1 MIIDAGRNFMPCF
14 KDAWRWPL
22 WITLFCCAVGSAH
35 VSASPWIEASD
46 QRTRQNLE
54 FLNDSGVMP
63 IGVTTWP
70 LMWRDVSRALER
82 VDRSNLN
89 AAQSRALNEL
99 SFELRYQSSE
109 TVKRSVK
116 VSVSNSREIF
126 NDSADQGAE
135 KATLT
140 HRFDADGN
148 HISLRLQGNLVS
160 DPSDDTVDTYLD
172 GSYLAGAIGNWVV
185 GIGAIDRWWGASSN
199 TSLILSNNAR
209 PIPALQFR
217 SQGEQTFESP
227 WLSWVGPWSFTSF
240 VGRLEN
246 NRVIPHAYLTGM
258 RLTVR
263 PIKGLELGAS
273 RAMMWGGE
281 GRDGDMTA
289 FFKSLTSQDEN
300 TKGGSGNQLG
310 GFDLRYGFPLS
321 DSLSSAIYAQLI
333 GEDEAGFMP
342 SKYMSMLGFE
352 STFAMSSSQSFV
364 KGFVEYVDSTA
375 GSLNDPQYNT
385 AYEHSAYKS
394 GYRFRGR
401 PIGASFDGDS
411 RAISAGLTWNMVDN
425 RSMGVTLNRFELNRD
440 GGAGKNTISRYKQ
453 DLFQVKVD
461 YQCLLLGGRLGLD
474 LSGLSE
480 ELDTPQPDIKRWSLR
495 GSWEYRF

>member
-1 MIIDAGRNFMPCF
+1 MPF
-14 KDAWRWPL
+14 HKEGWLTRMRAVVL
-22 WITLFCCAVGSAH
+22 CCSLCGVFFSNY
-35 VSASPWIEASD
+35 SIASPWIEASD

-54 FLNDSGVMP
+54 FLNDAGVIS
-63 IGVTTWP
+63 IGSTTWP
-70 LMWRDVSRALER
+70 LMWRDVSLALDS
-82 VDRSNLN
+82 VNRSGLS
-89 AAQSRALNEL
+89 ATQSRAVTEL

-109 TVKRSVK
+109 VIKRSVK
-116 VSVSNSREIF
+116 VSASNSRAIF
-126 NDSADQGAE
+126 NDSAVQGAE
-135 KATLT
+135 KGMLV
-140 HRFDADGN
+140 HRFDADGDR
-148 HISLRLQGNLVS
+148 ISLRLQGNLVS
-160 DPSDDTVDTYLD
+160 DPGEDSVETYLD
-172 GSYLAGAIGNWVV
+172 GSYLAGALGNWVFGV
-185 GIGAIDRWWGASSN
+185 GAIDRWWGPSSN

-209 PIPALQFR
+209 PVPALQFR

-240 VGRLEN
+240 VGRLEGD
-246 NRVIPHAYLTGM
+246 RVIAHAYLTGM

-263 PIKGLELGAS
+263 PVKGLELGAS
-273 RAMMWGGE
+273 RAMMWGGD
-281 GRDGDMTA
+281 GREGDMTA

-342 SKYMSMLGFE
+342 SKYMSMFGFE

-411 RAISAGLTWNMVDN
+411 RAISAGLTWNMADN
-425 RSMGVTLNRFELNRD
+425 RSTGVTLNRFELNRD
-440 GGAGKNTISRYKQ
+440 GGAGRNTISRYKQ

-461 YQCLLLGGRLGLD
+461 YQCLLLGGRLGVD
-474 LSGLSE
+474 LAGLSE
-480 ELDTPQPDIKRWSLR
+480 ELDTPQPEIKRWAL
-495 GSWEYRF
+495 GASWEYRF

>member
-1 MIIDAGRNFMPCF
+1 MPCF

-22 WITLFCCAVGSAH
+22 WITLFCCAVGSVH

-54 FLNDSGVMP
+54 FLNDAGVMP

-99 SFELRYQSSE
+99 SFELRYQSSQ

-116 VSVSNSREIF
+116 LSVSNSREIF

-135 KATLT
+135 KSMLS
-140 HRFDADGN
+140 HRFDADGDQ
-148 HISLRLQGNLVS
+148 ISLRLQGNLVS
-160 DPSDDTVDTYLD
+160 DSGEDTVDTYLD
-172 GSYLAGAIGNWVV
+172 GSYLAGAIGDWVV

-217 SQGEQTFESP
+217 SQGEQTFETP

-240 VGRLEN
+240 VGRLES
-246 NRVIPHAYLTGM
+246 NRVVPHAYLTGM

-281 GRDGDMTA
+281 GRDGDLTA

-300 TKGGSGNQLG
+300 TGEGSGNQLG

-342 SKYMSMLGFE
+342 SKYMSMFGFE
-352 STFAMSSSQSFV
+352 STLALDSNASFLKAYIEV
-364 KGFVEYVDSTA
+364 VNSAA
-375 GSLNDPQYNT
+375 GSLNDPQYNA
-385 AYEHSAYKS
+385 AYEHSVYKT

-401 PIGASFDGDS
+401 SIGASFDGDS
-411 RAISAGLTWNMVDN
+411 RVLSAGLGWNMSGN
-425 RSMGVTLNRFELNRD
+425 RSAGLSLSRFELNVD
-440 GGAGKNTISRYKQ
+440 GSPGSNSVSRFAQ
-453 DLFQVKVD
+453 DLYQMKLS
-461 YQCLLLGGRLGLD
+461 YQCLLLSGRLGLD
-474 LSGLSE
+474 FSRLSE
-480 ELDTPQPDIKRWSLR
+480 QLATPQPYIKRWAL
-495 GSWEYRF
+495 GASWEYRF